1 MAQQSQAQS
10 QEEAKKIVEST
21 FAEVVKNRHMP
32 VGNCL
37 NSLLKEATGTV
48 FKLEGGT
55 TETVTDADGKQND
68 RAVYDVQTLN
78 SGMLPLGT
86 KLQFKI
92 KGEKCVLTEE
102 DMMNLVFN
110 KQLVAVS
117 FMDISRWSFNNQEG
131 LNATGINFL
140 ELTPQ
145 QIMALRTRRG

>member
-1 MAQQSQAQS
+1 MAQQAQ
-10 QEEAKKIVEST
+10 EHTDKVIEST

-55 TETVTDADGKQND
+55 TESVTDADGKQVE

-78 SGMLPLGT
+78 SKMLPLGT

-117 FMDISRWSFNNQEG
+117 FTDISKWSFNNQEG

-140 ELTPQ
+140 QLNQQ
-145 QIMALRTRRG
+145 QIMELRNRG